1 MGTEHDGASVDLVLT
16 NTSDYVGDTGSTKVN
31 GKYGKLGNINLQ
43 VDNKVN
49 ISFKFV
55 NAQDQPVTLPC
66 FYFSVFDID
75 RAGKKIGK
83 ESVIAYGIENKN
95 VWVSENSD
103 LIIINDTEVV
113 NSLKIKAD
121 RFGDN
126 CDNPV
131 DPEHLVVENCYNAEA
146 KENQSYDQRDFTI
159 KFKYE
164 KKSEFSMQFKAS
176 KPGDSG
182 SPTQ

>member
-43 VDNKVN
+43 VNNKVN

-75 RAGKKIGK
+75 RAGKKKSGK
-83 ESVIAYGIENKN
+83 RASLRTESRTKMFGF
-95 VWVSENSD
+95 
-103 LIIINDTEVV
+103 
-113 NSLKIKAD
+113 LKTAI
-121 RFGDN
+121 
-126 CDNPV
+126 
-131 DPEHLVVENCYNAEA
+131 
-146 KENQSYDQRDFTI
+146 
-159 KFKYE
+159 
-164 KKSEFSMQFKAS
+164 
-176 KPGDSG
+176 
-182 SPTQ
+182 